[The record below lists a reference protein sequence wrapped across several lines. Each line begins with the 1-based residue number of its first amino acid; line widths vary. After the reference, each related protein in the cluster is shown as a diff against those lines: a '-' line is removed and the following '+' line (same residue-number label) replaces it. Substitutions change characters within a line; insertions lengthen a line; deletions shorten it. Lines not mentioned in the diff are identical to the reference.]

1 MHWRKSQSEEISL
14 ILLILSRSD
23 QGKNCGPA
31 SKKCSRPRT
40 TVKTLLWA
48 ELLHTITIKGEV
60 CIFHGQCHR
69 SFAKETVCKVASS
82 PFLKISSHKEIQP
95 PLTESYVRKHYINGV
110 KKFNSEND
118 KYANAVLAKGNILQR
133 GKTSIYVK
141 KKVSN
146 YGS

>member
-1 MHWRKSQSEEISL
+1 M
-14 ILLILSRSD
+14 
-23 QGKNCGPA
+23 
-31 SKKCSRPRT
+31 
-40 TVKTLLWA
+40 KTLLWA
-48 ELLHTITIKGEV
+48 ELLHAITIKGEV

-118 KYANAVLAKGNILQR
+118 KYAKGR
-133 GKTSIYVK
+133 GKKKSIFF
-141 KKVSN
+141 
-146 YGS
+146 